1 MKTKNPAKRIL
12 KTAVI
17 QMQSKPYAL
26 NENLQLALNLAKEA
40 HDKGA
45 NLIVLPELFDS
56 GYCVNEN
63 ARERKRARLKRVG
76 LLNQILAFY
85 GLKINDWQG
94 AKFVLCDK
102 KGQSVIVND
111 LGDLWGK
118 AQKLAK
124 KEMDVLDSNLL
135 AFLNQQTHATH

>member
-1 MKTKNPAKRIL
+1 MCVLCGELISSFHWTDGSHGSDSYEIGEGLRESN
-12 KTAVI
+12 AVI
-17 QMQSKPYAL
+17 SA
-26 NENLQLALNLAKEA
+26 
-40 HDKGA
+40 
-45 NLIVLPELFDS
+45 
-56 GYCVNEN
+56 NEN

-124 KEMDVLDSNLL
+124 KEMDALDSNLL

>member
-1 MKTKNPAKRIL
+1 MCVLCGELI
-12 KTAVI
+12 
-17 QMQSKPYAL
+17 SSFHWSD
-26 NENLQLALNLAKEA
+26 ENLKEPNAL
-40 HDKGA
+40 
-45 NLIVLPELFDS
+45 IS
-56 GYCVNEN
+56 TNEN

-85 GLKINDWQG
+85 GLKIDDWQG

-124 KEMDVLDSNLL
+124 KEMDVLDSHLL
-135 AFLNQQTHATH
+135 AFLNQNPHATH

>member
-1 MKTKNPAKRIL
+1 MCVLCGELISSFHWSDENYGSDSYEID
-12 KTAVI
+12 
-17 QMQSKPYAL
+17 
-26 NENLQLALNLAKEA
+26 ENLKEPNAL
-40 HDKGA
+40 
-45 NLIVLPELFDS
+45 IS
-56 GYCVNEN
+56 TNEN

-94 AKFVLCDK
+94 TKFVLCDK

-111 LGDLWGK
+111 LGDLWDK
-118 AQKLAK
+118 AQNLAK
-124 KEMDVLDSNLL
+124 KKMDALDSNLL

>member
-1 MKTKNPAKRIL
+1 MCVLCGELISSFHWTDENYGTDK
-12 KTAVI
+12 
-17 QMQSKPYAL
+17 SDSYGSD
-26 NENLQLALNLAKEA
+26 ENLKEPNALISA
-40 HDKGA
+40 
-45 NLIVLPELFDS
+45 
-56 GYCVNEN
+56 NEN

-85 GLKINDWQG
+85 GLKIDDWQG
-94 AKFVLCDK
+94 AKFVLHDK

-118 AQKLAK
+118 AQNLAK

-135 AFLNQQTHATH
+135 AFLNQNANTTH

>member
-1 MKTKNPAKRIL
+1 MCVLCGELISSFHWSDENYGTNG
-12 KTAVI
+12 
-17 QMQSKPYAL
+17 SD
-26 NENLQLALNLAKEA
+26 ENLKEP
-40 HDKGA
+40 
-45 NLIVLPELFDS
+45 NVLIS
-56 GYCVNEN
+56 TNEN

-111 LGDLWGK
+111 LGDLWDK

-135 AFLNQQTHATH
+135 AFLNQNTNTTH

>member
-1 MKTKNPAKRIL
+1 MCVLCGELISSFHWTDENYGTDKSDSYGSDENLRGPN
-12 KTAVI
+12 AVI
-17 QMQSKPYAL
+17 SA
-26 NENLQLALNLAKEA
+26 
-40 HDKGA
+40 
-45 NLIVLPELFDS
+45 
-56 GYCVNEN
+56 NEN

-85 GLKINDWQG
+85 GLKIDDWQG

-118 AQKLAK
+118 AQNLAK
-124 KEMDVLDSNLL
+124 KEMDALDSNLL
-135 AFLNQQTHATH
+135 AFLNQNPHATH

>member
-1 MKTKNPAKRIL
+1 MCVLCGELISSFHWTDENYGSDSYEID
-12 KTAVI
+12 
-17 QMQSKPYAL
+17 
-26 NENLQLALNLAKEA
+26 ENLKEP
-40 HDKGA
+40 
-45 NLIVLPELFDS
+45 NVLIS
-56 GYCVNEN
+56 TNEN
-63 ARERKRARLKRVG
+63 ARERKRARLKRVR

-111 LGDLWGK
+111 LGDLWDK

-124 KEMDVLDSNLL
+124 KEMDALDSNLL
-135 AFLNQQTHATH
+135 AFLNQNPQATH

>member
-1 MKTKNPAKRIL
+1 MCVLCGELISSFHWTDRSDSYEID
-12 KTAVI
+12 
-17 QMQSKPYAL
+17 
-26 NENLQLALNLAKEA
+26 ENLREPNAL
-40 HDKGA
+40 
-45 NLIVLPELFDS
+45 IS
-56 GYCVNEN
+56 TNEN

-118 AQKLAK
+118 AQNLAK
-124 KEMDVLDSNLL
+124 KKMDALDSHLL
-135 AFLNQQTHATH
+135 VFLNQNTQATH

>member
-1 MKTKNPAKRIL
+1 MCVLCGELISSFHWTDENYGTNGSDSYEID
-12 KTAVI
+12 
-17 QMQSKPYAL
+17 
-26 NENLQLALNLAKEA
+26 ENLREPNALISA
-40 HDKGA
+40 
-45 NLIVLPELFDS
+45 
-56 GYCVNEN
+56 NEN

-111 LGDLWGK
+111 LGDLWDK
-118 AQKLAK
+118 AQNLAK
-124 KEMDVLDSNLL
+124 KKMDALDSNLL
-135 AFLNQQTHATH
+135 AFLNQNTHATH

>member
-1 MKTKNPAKRIL
+1 MCVLCGELISSFHWTDENYG
-12 KTAVI
+12 TNG
-17 QMQSKPYAL
+17 SD
-26 NENLQLALNLAKEA
+26 ENLREPNALISA
-40 HDKGA
+40 
-45 NLIVLPELFDS
+45 
-56 GYCVNEN
+56 NEN

-85 GLKINDWQG
+85 GLKIDDWQG

-111 LGDLWGK
+111 LGDLWDK
-118 AQKLAK
+118 AQNLAK
-124 KEMDVLDSNLL
+124 KEMDALDSNLL

>member
-1 MKTKNPAKRIL
+1 MCIL
-12 KTAVI
+12 CGELISSFHWTD
-17 QMQSKPYAL
+17 
-26 NENLQLALNLAKEA
+26 ENLREPNV
-40 HDKGA
+40 
-45 NLIVLPELFDS
+45 LIS
-56 GYCVNEN
+56 TNEN
-63 ARERKRARLKRVG
+63 ARERKRARLKRVR

-94 AKFVLCDK
+94 TKFVLCDK

-124 KEMDVLDSNLL
+124 KEMDVLDSHLL
-135 AFLNQQTHATH
+135 AFLNQNTNTTH

>member
-1 MKTKNPAKRIL
+1 MCVLCGELISSFHWSDENYGTNG
-12 KTAVI
+12 
-17 QMQSKPYAL
+17 SD
-26 NENLQLALNLAKEA
+26 ENLKEPNAL
-40 HDKGA
+40 
-45 NLIVLPELFDS
+45 IS
-56 GYCVNEN
+56 SNEN

-94 AKFVLCDK
+94 AKFVLCDQ

-111 LGDLWGK
+111 LGDLWDK
-118 AQKLAK
+118 AQNLAK
-124 KEMDVLDSNLL
+124 KEMDALDSNLL

>member
-1 MKTKNPAKRIL
+1 MCVLCGELIRSFHWTDENYGSDSYEID
-12 KTAVI
+12 
-17 QMQSKPYAL
+17 
-26 NENLQLALNLAKEA
+26 ENLREPNV
-40 HDKGA
+40 
-45 NLIVLPELFDS
+45 LIS
-56 GYCVNEN
+56 ANEN

-111 LGDLWGK
+111 LGDLWNK
-118 AQKLAK
+118 AQNLAK
-124 KEMDVLDSNLL
+124 KKMDALDSNLL
-135 AFLNQQTHATH
+135 AFLNQNTQATH

>member
-1 MKTKNPAKRIL
+1 MCVLCGELISSFHWTDRTYGSDSCGID
-12 KTAVI
+12 
-17 QMQSKPYAL
+17 
-26 NENLQLALNLAKEA
+26 ENLREPNV
-40 HDKGA
+40 
-45 NLIVLPELFDS
+45 LIS
-56 GYCVNEN
+56 ANEN

-118 AQKLAK
+118 AQNLAK
-124 KEMDVLDSNLL
+124 KEMDALDSNLL
-135 AFLNQQTHATH
+135 AFLNQNTQATR

>member
-1 MKTKNPAKRIL
+1 MCVLCGELISSFHWSDENYGSDSYEID
-12 KTAVI
+12 
-17 QMQSKPYAL
+17 
-26 NENLQLALNLAKEA
+26 ENLREPNALISA
-40 HDKGA
+40 
-45 NLIVLPELFDS
+45 
-56 GYCVNEN
+56 NEN

-124 KEMDVLDSNLL
+124 KEMDALDSNLL

>member
-1 MKTKNPAKRIL
+1 MCVLCGELISSFHWSDENYGSDSYEID
-12 KTAVI
+12 
-17 QMQSKPYAL
+17 
-26 NENLQLALNLAKEA
+26 ENLREPNALISTNK
-40 HDKGA
+40 
-45 NLIVLPELFDS
+45 
-56 GYCVNEN
+56 N

-111 LGDLWGK
+111 LGDLWDK
-118 AQKLAK
+118 AQNLAK
-124 KEMDVLDSNLL
+124 KEMDALDSHLL
-135 AFLNQQTHATH
+135 AFLNQNTNAIH